1 MNLIGSTIR
10 PPLLV
15 RRTRNAAKCVKIFS
29 PSPPRYGI
37 HLRGG
42 GGEESRDIKNR
53 GIDRGRYDM
62 EERLI
67 RTHGVDCTYEGT
79 RTTIVD
85 GEG

>member
-1 MNLIGSTIR
+1 MKTWSGQRFDLPSSFAAQETPQNALRSSL
-10 PPLLV
+10 PPLP
-15 RRTRNAAKCVKIFS
+15 VKGSI
-29 PSPPRYGI
+29 Y
-37 HLRGG
+37 GG
-42 GGEESRDIKNR
+42 GKESRDIKNR